1 MAPLRMRTRPPVQS
15 PDTLVEPRLGPL
27 PNGPAAAAVLAA
39 GIGCFA
45 LGLLTVLSTA
55 FPPLANVL
63 QFYPPTGPLTGVST
77 LAVVVWL
84 IAWLVYHRLWRHKQ
98 VRFTTVLVVTLVL
111 IILGVI
117 GTFPPFYNLF

>member
-1 MAPLRMRTRPPVQS
+1 MAQLRRRMRWQVQS
-15 PDTLVEPRLGPL
+15 PDRLEEPGVGPL

-55 FPPLANVL
+55 FTPLANVL
-63 QFYPPTGPLTGVST
+63 QFYQPTGPLSGVST

-84 IAWLVYHRLWRHKQ
+84 IAWLVYHWLWRHKQ
-98 VRFTTVLVVTLVL
+98 MRFTTVFVTTLVL

>member
-1 MAPLRMRTRPPVQS
+1 MAPLRMRTRRQVQS
-15 PDTLVEPRLGPL
+15 QLVEPRVGPL
-27 PNGPAAAAVLAA
+27 PNGPAAAAVLAT
-39 GIGCFA
+39 GIGSFA

-55 FPPLANVL
+55 FTPLANVL

>member
-1 MAPLRMRTRPPVQS
+1 VAQLRTRTRRQVQP

-27 PNGPAAAAVLAA
+27 PNGPAAAAVLAT

-55 FPPLANVL
+55 FTPLANVL
-63 QFYPPTGPLTGVST
+63 QFYQPTGPLTGVST

-84 IAWLVYHRLWRHKQ
+84 IAWLVYHRLWRQKQ
-98 VRFTTVLVVTLVL
+98 MRFTTVLVVTLVL
-111 IILGVI
+111 ILLGVI
-117 GTFPPFYNLF
+117 GTFPPFY

>member
-1 MAPLRMRTRPPVQS
+1 MAQLRRGTRPQVPS

-55 FPPLANVL
+55 FTPLANVL
-63 QFYPPTGPLTGVST
+63 EFYRPTGPLTGVST

-84 IAWLVYHRLWRHKQ
+84 IAWLVYHRLWREKQ
-98 VRFTTVLVVTLVL
+98 MRFTTVLVVTLVL
-111 IILGVI
+111 ILLGVI

>member
-1 MAPLRMRTRPPVQS
+1 VAQLRRRTRSQVQS
-15 PDTLVEPRLGPL
+15 LDTLVEPRLGPL

-55 FPPLANVL
+55 FTPLANVL
-63 QFYPPTGPLTGVST
+63 QFYQPTGPLTGVST
-77 LAVVVWL
+77 LAVVIWL
-84 IAWLVYHRLWRHKQ
+84 IAWLVYHRLWRQKQ
-98 VRFTTVLVVTLVL
+98 MRFTTVLVVTLVL